1 MMLQKKLPAHL
12 QKTISSCQNHATI
25 KVKLYKAGIKER
37 KCDFFNLSSV
47 RFDVFIDHH
56 VSSASVQI
64 FNADFS
70 SIQEL

>member
-1 MMLQKKLPAHL
+1 MMLQKITRSFTK
-12 QKTISSCQNHATI
+12 KTILSCQNHGTI
-25 KVKLYKAGIKER
+25 KVKLYNAR
-37 KCDFFNLSSV
+37 KKGSAIFFNYSSV
-47 RFDVFIDHH
+47 RSDVFIDH